1 MKSKLTGPKTSIIL
15 DGLKEGKTEA
25 EIARDCAVH
34 QSSISRFLAKIKPHF
49 ADLETLTASRG
60 DIFNLVHGKSMALLN
75 QCLDAIQKTMDE
87 ENKKD
92 PQNRITVDKLL
103 AIMRGVG
110 VNQAIVYD
118 KLRLEG
124 GLSTANHSIAGL
136 VHYAHEKVGPFDPV
150 TGEFKASVVGVI
162 ENKASKQANS
172 LKHGQRNDLAPHEI
186 RMDID
191 YRESTSD
198 NRCSGN

>member
-15 DGLKEGKTEA
+15 NGLKEGKTEA
-25 EIARDCAVH
+25 EIARDCSVH

-60 DIFNLVHGKSMALLN
+60 DIFNLAHGKSMAILN
-75 QCLDAIQKTMDE
+75 QCLDAIQKIMDE
-87 ENKKD
+87 ENGKD
-92 PQNRITVDKLL
+92 PQKRITVDKLL

-124 GLSTANHSIAGL
+124 GLSTENHGL
-136 VHYAHEKVGPFDPV
+136 VGHITHAHKMVSPFDAK
-150 TGEFKASVVGVI
+150 TGEFKASLVQPI
-162 ENKASKQANS
+162 EKNQSKHVDS
-172 LKHGQRNDLAPHEI
+172 LKLGQRNVLTLEET
-186 RMDID
+186 RMNSGDNGK
-191 YRESTSD
+191 TSD
-198 NRCSGN
+198 KSN